1 MLPLSGYCR
10 ASLRR
15 YTPCIAVNDIDVAR
29 ALAEVHAEL
38 ILVHPFRDGNVRL
51 ARLLALLMALQAG
64 LPPLDFSPLA
74 GRGKRAYIV
83 SIHAAMNH
91 DYAPLTANF
100 VRYRAIAATRRF
112 QKAINAAAS
121 AGAFLPLAKGVRIP
135 STADDD

>member
-51 ARLLALLMALQAG
+51 ARLLALLMGEPQRERADRDRCERCHAG
-64 LPPLDFSPLA
+64 GNVNPVA
-74 GRGKRAYIV
+74 GVGG
-83 SIHAAMNH
+83 H
-91 DYAPLTANF
+91 
-100 VRYRAIAATRRF
+100 
-112 QKAINAAAS
+112 
-121 AGAFLPLAKGVRIP
+121 AGA
-135 STADDD
+135 

>member
-51 ARLLALLMALQAG
+51 ADGIAGGTTAFGLQ
-64 LPPLDFSPLA
+64 PL
-74 GRGKRAYIV
+74 GR
-83 SIHAAMNH
+83 SW
-91 DYAPLTANF
+91 
-100 VRYRAIAATRRF
+100 
-112 QKAINAAAS
+112 
-121 AGAFLPLAKGVRIP
+121 
-135 STADDD
+135 